1 VLRGGAWTEEVTKL
15 RSASRMVETEEWN
28 ENDPQSPQSV
38 WWLSAADFT
47 GFRVVCDENGAT
59 AAASAPNAE
68 AAAKPAAPTAPAA
81 AIIVDGK
88 DIKEVYVAQCKGCHG
103 ANGNGDT
110 TLGKKRG
117 ARDYTSKAVK
127 DSYNEAQWIKTIN
140 EGIEKDG
147 SHIMGGYKDKF
158 TADQIKALAQYLK
171 NI

>member
-1 VLRGGAWTEEVTKL
+1 MQHTREQYSWYF
-15 RSASRMVETEEWN
+15 SSR
-28 ENDPQSPQSV
+28 
-38 WWLSAADFT
+38 L
-47 GFRVVCDENGAT
+47 
-59 AAASAPNAE
+59 
-68 AAAKPAAPTAPAA
+68 PTLPLDCLHLW
-81 AIIVDGK
+81 V
-88 DIKEVYVAQCKGCHG
+88 
-103 ANGNGDT
+103 NDT